1 MKKKELNNTGKIDL
15 NKWIS
20 KNTDPTIKQ
29 DSIDLKQAATLNDY
43 YIIPT
48 FFPFLISI
56 GFIETNIQGKN
67 LFVYYFTKSGNIIEN
82 NSFIAV
88 DVLTGKIIFD
98 NIKTGDIKVACGLLL
113 AFYAVGALKDDN

>member
-29 DSIDLKQAATLNDY
+29 DSIDLKQAVTLNDY

-56 GFIETNIQGKN
+56 GFIETNIQSKN
-67 LFVYYFTKSGNIIEN
+67 LFVYYFTQSDNIIEN
-82 NSFIAV
+82 DSFIAI

-98 NIKTGDIKVACGLLL
+98 NIKTDDIKVACGLLL
-113 AFYAVGALKDDN
+113 AFYAVGALKDGN

>member
-1 MKKKELNNTGKIDL
+1 MKKKELNNIGKIDL

-29 DSIDLKQAATLNDY
+29 DSIDLKQAAILNDY

-67 LFVYYFTKSGNIIEN
+67 LFVYYFTKSDNIIEN
-82 NSFIAV
+82 NSFIAI
-88 DVLTGKIIFD
+88 DVPTGKIIFD
-98 NIKTGDIKVACGLLL
+98 NIKTDDIKVACGLLL
-113 AFYAVGALKDDN
+113 AFYAVGALKDGN